1 MLSLYKHG
9 VNCLRRNELCQQAL
23 LALVTNTDA
32 ASSLDIFVQKLVFY
46 IIYVYDKHIEKQ

>member
-32 ASSLDIFVQKLVFY
+32 ASSLDIFVQNSFFS
-46 IIYVYDKHIEKQ
+46 IIYV